1 MVNYATIPDFYQKYY
16 FSLKKFV
23 SRHIDDEGLVDELVN
38 DIFFAAF
45 TSYSNFKH
53 QSSEFSWLC
62 SIAKHK
68 IIDYYRKKKLKTILF
83 SISPV
88 FEDIADQALTP
99 ERDCLKNELKTE
111 IKKTLIKLGKGYHQ
125 ILRLKY
131 IDGHRIKIIAKLLKI
146 SVKAVESRLIRAKR
160 QFAAAWNYETSSPP
174 HSHHRKTALSA
185 SGKPLSSRF

>member
-1 MVNYATIPDFYQKYY
+1 MVNYETVPNFYQKYY

-23 SRHIDDEGLVDELVN
+23 SRRIDDEGLVDELVN

-99 ERDCLKNELKTE
+99 ERDCLKNELKAE

-131 IDGHRIKIIAKLLKI
+131 IDGHRIKMIAKLLKI

-160 QFAAAWNYETSSPP
+160 KFAANWNYETTSTP
-174 HSHHRKTALSA
+174 HSHHNKTDLPS
-185 SGKPLSSRF
+185 SGKPLSPRF